1 MFALMSACKKVSYRI
16 SPICDHRNCT
26 EVFQTALR
34 RQLTLCL
41 VWFTGESQKRNIQIL
56 ELEFGLAAYSATT
69 HVVLKNPFLVR
80 FWYMKTTSQVK
91 TPGGRAFRPYSTA
104 VMFSAPDCGQVQ

>member
-26 EVFQTALR
+26 EVFQTALP

-41 VWFTGESQKRNIQIL
+41 VWLTGESQKRNIQIL

-91 TPGGRAFRPYSTA
+91 SRRPGGERSDPT
-104 VMFSAPDCGQVQ
+104 VMFSAPDCGQGQ